1 MYFLQFKLL
10 KPLTEINNI
19 SITQF
24 NSISFTENQ
33 SCLGRWIF
41 INCYLWN
48 SKILTSINKNNY
60 IIMNVLLSK
69 FTTKHNTAPF
79 SQIKIEDYF
88 PAFQEG
94 IALAKTEID
103 AIVNNPE
110 APTFENTVVAMDFAG
125 DILDRLSS
133 VFFNLNSA
141 ETSDEMQK
149 IAQEVSP
156 LLSEFGNDITL
167 NAALFAKI
175 KTVYEQKENL
185 NLTPEQTTLLDK
197 KYKSFSRNGA
207 NLPEDKKDQLR
218 EIDKELS
225 KLSLQFGENVL
236 AETNAF
242 ELHLTDEKDLAGL
255 PEGTIEAARLLAK
268 EKEKEGWIFT
278 LDHPSYVP
286 FLTYAD
292 NRELRKK
299 MAIAFGAR
307 SFQNNEFDN
316 QENVLKIAKLRF
328 ERANLLGYKTH
339 AHFVLEERMAQ
350 SPEKVFTFLND
361 LLAKAKPAA
370 QKEFAELAAF
380 AKELDGIEQLEKWDG
395 AYYSEKLKQQL
406 FNLDDE
412 KLKPYFQLEKVLDGA
427 FTVAKKLY
435 GLTFTEV
442 FDIDKYHEEVTTYE
456 VTDAEN
462 NLVSIFYADFFP
474 RKGKRN
480 GAWMTSFK
488 SQSKKDGVNERPHI
502 SNVCNFT
509 KPTETKPS
517 LLTFNEVTTLFHEF
531 GHGLHGML
539 ANTTYP
545 SLSGTSV
552 FWDFVELPS
561 QIMENWC
568 YEPEAL
574 ALFANHY
581 ETGEIIPI
589 EYVQKIKESASFQ
602 EGMAT
607 LRQLSFGLL
616 DMAWHG
622 QDPTSITDL
631 KTFETEQFA
640 NTQLY
645 PDVKENAMS
654 TAFSHI
660 FQGGYSSGYYSYK
673 WAEVLDAD
681 AFEYFQE
688 SGIFNVEVATKFKEN
703 VLSKGGTEHP
713 MILYKRFRGQEPK
726 PEALLKRAG
735 LL

>member
-1 MYFLQFKLL
+1 MSVLTQYF
-10 KPLTEINNI
+10 N
-19 SITQF
+19 
-24 NSISFTENQ
+24 
-33 SCLGRWIF
+33 
-41 INCYLWN
+41 
-48 SKILTSINKNNY
+48 
-60 IIMNVLLSK
+60 
-69 FTTKHNTAPF
+69 TKHNTAPF
-79 SQIKIEDYF
+79 SQIKIEDYV

-94 IALAKTEID
+94 IALAKAEID
-103 AIVNNPE
+103 GIVNNPE
-110 APTFENTVVAMDFAG
+110 APSFENTIVAMDYSG

-141 ETSDEMQK
+141 ETNDEMQK

-156 LLSEFGNDITL
+156 WLSEFGNDIRL
-167 NAALFAKI
+167 NADLFARVKA
-175 KTVYEQKENL
+175 VYDQKESLNL
-185 NLTPEQTTLLDK
+185 NAEQTTLLDK

-207 NLPEDKKDQLR
+207 NLPEDKKNQLR

-236 AETNAF
+236 AETNNF

-268 EKEKEGWIFT
+268 NQEKEGWIFT

-299 MAIAFGAR
+299 MAIAFGAKG
-307 SFQNNEFDN
+307 FQKNEFNNE
-316 QENVLKIAKLRF
+316 ENVLKIAKLRH

-339 AHFVLEERMAQ
+339 AHFVLEERMAE
-350 SPEKVFTFLND
+350 SPEKVFSFLND

-370 QKEFAELAAF
+370 QKEFVELTAF
-380 AKELDGIEQLEKWDG
+380 AKKLDGIEQLEKWDG

-456 VTDAEN
+456 VRDDEN

-488 SQSKKDGVNERPHI
+488 SQYVKDGVNERPHI

-539 ANTTYP
+539 ANTVYP

-552 FWDFVELPS
+552 YWDFVELPS

-602 EGMAT
+602 EGLAT

-622 QDPTSITDL
+622 QDPTNITDL
-631 KTFETEQFA
+631 KAFETEQFA

-681 AFEYFQE
+681 AFEYFHE
-688 SGIFNVEVATKFKEN
+688 NGIFNEEIAKKFKDN

-713 MILYKRFRGQEPK
+713 MTLYKRFRGQEPK

>member
-1 MYFLQFKLL
+1 M
-10 KPLTEINNI
+10 
-19 SITQF
+19 S
-24 NSISFTENQ
+24 
-33 SCLGRWIF
+33 
-41 INCYLWN
+41 
-48 SKILTSINKNNY
+48 ILTQYFN
-60 IIMNVLLSK
+60 
-69 FTTKHNTAPF
+69 TKHNTAPF
-79 SQIKIEDYF
+79 SQIKIEDYV
-88 PAFQEG
+88 PAFNEG
-94 IALAKTEID
+94 IALAKAEID
-103 AIVNNPE
+103 AIVNNPD
-110 APTFENTVVAMDFAG
+110 APTFENTIVAMDFSG

-133 VFFNLNSA
+133 IFFNLNSA
-141 ETSDEMQK
+141 ETNDEMQK

-156 LLSEFGNDITL
+156 LLSEFGNDIRL
-167 NAALFAKI
+167 NADLFAKV
-175 KTVYEQKENL
+175 KAVYDQKESLGL
-185 NLTPEQTTLLDK
+185 NPEQTTLLDK

-207 NLPEDKKDQLR
+207 NLPEDKKNQLR

-236 AETNAF
+236 AETNNF
-242 ELHLTDEKDLAGL
+242 ELHLTDEKDLSGL

-268 EKEKEGWIFT
+268 NQEKEGWVFT

-299 MAIAFGAR
+299 MAIAFGAKA
-307 SFQNNEFDN
+307 FQNNEFDN

-339 AHFVLEERMAQ
+339 AHFVLEERMAE
-350 SPEKVFTFLND
+350 SPEKVFSFLND

-370 QKEFAELAAF
+370 QKEFTELTAF

-456 VTDAEN
+456 VRDAEN

-488 SQSKKDGVNERPHI
+488 SQYVKDGVNERPHI

-539 ANTTYP
+539 ADTVYP

-552 FWDFVELPS
+552 YWDFVELPS

-602 EGMAT
+602 EGLAT

-631 KTFETEQFA
+631 KAFETEQFA

-681 AFEYFQE
+681 AFEYFHE
-688 SGIFNVEVATKFKEN
+688 NGIFNEEIAKKFKDN

-713 MILYKRFRGQEPK
+713 MTLYKRFRGQEPK